1 MMIPDSVLID
11 LSRDI
16 QSLFEA
22 DPQNAHQR
30 IESMLKSRFAKFSAK
45 ESREGIQQIIQ
56 RFRVP
61 ETKTSAVDNEIMTRV
76 FALLLGRRVAPDD
89 FSSTELLERLVESL
103 NTIFDSLNKLIG
115 VINMSFCRDSC
126 GKDQTIRQFIGFHLE
141 GHDQTQPLEEY
152 LGKIGQAFLTT
163 HEAFKRAAHQ
173 LIKQLLLDLDMEQIA
188 KDRGPGLKIGPLQK
202 AEDYE
207 IIREKIDRIQKWFH
221 SGRCMEDF
229 LKEFEKNCQSS
240 NQQ

>member
-1 MMIPDSVLID
+1 MIPDNVLID
-11 LSRDI
+11 LSNDI
-16 QSLFEA
+16 HSLFEA

-30 IESMLKSRFAKFSAK
+30 IESMLKSRFANYSAE
-45 ESREGIQQIIQ
+45 ESRKGIQQIIQ
-56 RFRVP
+56 HFRLP

-103 NTIFDSLNKLIG
+103 NTIFDALNQLIG
-115 VINMSFCRDSC
+115 VINMSFCSDSY

-141 GHDQTQPLEEY
+141 GQDQTQPLEEY
-152 LGKIGQAFLTT
+152 LGKISQAFLTT

-173 LIKQLLLDLDMEQIA
+173 LIEQLLLDLDMQQVA
-188 KDRGPGLKIGPLQK
+188 KDRGPGPKIGLLQK

-207 IIREKIDRIQKWFH
+207 IIKEKIDRIRKWFH

-229 LKEFEKNCQSS
+229 LREFEKNCQSL
-240 NQQ
+240 NQR